1 MALRPEH
8 VGRRAQH
15 PGDRSPR
22 HVLRPHPPT
31 GSLFDV
37 GHREDDDLRPDIRRA
52 GAIAAGAAL
61 AGRSRFGGAASR
73 WRSGGLV
80 CDVRYQVPG
89 NHLLPCAL
97 RCRGGSNADSRK
109 WPSAVAGRSAARREI
124 SMTRPLVVSGAVI
137 DGFTIGECVH
147 RGGMATLWSV
157 TRPDIAM
164 PLLMKIPR
172 LSEGEDPAAIVSFEM
187 EQMILPR
194 LSGPHVPACFGTGDF
209 AHQPYVVIERIPG
222 KTLYSR
228 LGDLPLSYEET
239 RVIVG
244 KIAVALADLHRQHV
258 IHHDIKPSSI
268 MFRPS
273 GEAVLIDFGLSHHN
287 QLPDLLQEEFRLP
300 YGTAPYMAPE
310 RLLGVREDP
319 RSDLFSLGVM
329 LYFFTTGV
337 RPFGESETIRGMRR
351 RLWRDPV
358 PPRKLRPDYP
368 PWLQEVVLRCLE
380 IEPVWRQPTASQL
393 AFELGNPDQIKLTAR
408 SERLKRDPMSTVL
421 RRRFNRGLTQPKAKS
436 DLAAQLDSGP
446 IVAIALDIAEGAG
459 ELNEALRV
467 TAELIMAT
475 LPSARLACLNVLKL
489 GRVTL
494 DKTLDEQ
501 GNNKHVDRLVG
512 LRHWAAPLKLDESR
526 LTVHVLEAIDP
537 AAAILEFAEANHVD
551 HIVIGA
557 RQNSLVRTL
566 LGSVSAKV
574 AAEAACTVTVVRPPR
589 LASLHE
595 QVSANEKPD
604 EVKV

>member
-1 MALRPEH
+1 
-8 VGRRAQH
+8 
-15 PGDRSPR
+15 
-22 HVLRPHPPT
+22 
-31 GSLFDV
+31 
-37 GHREDDDLRPDIRRA
+37 
-52 GAIAAGAAL
+52 
-61 AGRSRFGGAASR
+61 
-73 WRSGGLV
+73 
-80 CDVRYQVPG
+80 
-89 NHLLPCAL
+89 
-97 RCRGGSNADSRK
+97 
-109 WPSAVAGRSAARREI
+109 
-124 SMTRPLVVSGAVI
+124 MTRPSVVSGAVI

-172 LSEGEDPAAIVSFEM
+172 ASEGEDPAAIVSFEM

-244 KIAVALADLHRQHV
+244 KIAVALADLHRQNV

-310 RLLGVREDP
+310 RLLGVRDDP

-446 IVAIALDIAEGAG
+446 IVAIALNIAEGAG

-467 TAELIMAT
+467 TAERILAT

-489 GRVTL
+489 GRVTI
-494 DKTLDEQ
+494 DRTLDEQ
-501 GNNKHVDRLVG
+501 GNNKHIDRLVA
-512 LRHWAAPLKLDESR
+512 LRHWAQPLKLDENR
-526 LTVHVLEAIDP
+526 LSVHVLEAVDP
-537 AAAILEFAEANHVD
+537 AAAILEFAEVNHVD

-557 RQNSLVRTL
+557 RQNSMLRTL